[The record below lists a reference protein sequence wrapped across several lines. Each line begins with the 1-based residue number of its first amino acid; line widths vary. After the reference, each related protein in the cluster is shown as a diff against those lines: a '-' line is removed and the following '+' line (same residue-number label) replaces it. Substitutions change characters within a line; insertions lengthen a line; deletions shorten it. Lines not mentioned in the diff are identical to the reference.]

1 MAVSNPWNIKYNPM
15 KPIPKGNETI
25 QTVSNGNIEEV
36 AVVVK
41 NLSRFFGDF
50 VAVDRVSFEV
60 RRGEIFGFLGPN
72 GAGKTTTIK
81 ILCGLL
87 SPSSGEG
94 YVAGWSV
101 KDNPEEIKKHIGY
114 MSQKFSL
121 YEDLRVK
128 ENIDFF
134 GGIYGLTGGKK
145 ADREQWV
152 MEMAGLTDKASMF
165 TGELPLGWKQR
176 LALGCAVIHEPPVLF
191 LDEPTSGVDPLSRRS
206 FWQLIHSMASQGVTI
221 FVSTHYM
228 EEAEYCNRLALMNRG
243 RIIALGT
250 PMELKKKWMPAKVL
264 SLKCDRIM
272 EASELLK
279 GKDLF
284 EETAVFGN
292 LLHIVT
298 YKPEQAKAEA
308 YDVLTSSGISVASV
322 EIITPSL
329 EDVFVTLT
337 RADAE

>member
-1 MAVSNPWNIKYNPM
+1 MQLTSRHENRIWPLSDRD
-15 KPIPKGNETI
+15 PKG
-25 QTVSNGNIEEV
+25 S

-41 NLSRFFGDF
+41 DLTRVFGNF
-50 VAVDRVSFEV
+50 VAVDHVSFNV

-94 YVAGWSV
+94 YVVGWSV
-101 KDNPEEIKKHIGY
+101 SDSPEEIKKHIGY

-121 YEDLRVK
+121 YEDLTVK

-134 GGIYGLTGGKK
+134 GGIYGLTGAKK
-145 ADREQWV
+145 ADRQEWV
-152 MEMAGLTDKASMF
+152 MEMAGLTDKATML

-206 FWQLIHSMASQGVTI
+206 FWELIHSMASQGVTI

-228 EEAEYCNRLALMNRG
+228 EEAEYCNRLALMSRG
-243 RIIALGT
+243 KIIALGT
-250 PMELKKKWMPAKVL
+250 PAELKKNWMPAKVL
-264 SLKCDRIM
+264 SLKCDRMM

-279 GKDLF
+279 HNELF
-284 EETAVFGN
+284 TETAVFGN
-292 LLHIVT
+292 ILHIVT
-298 YKPEQAKAEA
+298 YAPERAKAEA
-308 YDVLTSSGISVASV
+308 HSVLTSSGIAVTSI
-322 EIITPSL
+322 EDITPSL

-337 RADAE
+337 SADTD

>member
-1 MAVSNPWNIKYNPM
+1 M
-15 KPIPKGNETI
+15 KQITNDEERMRATSGRDPKD
-25 QTVSNGNIEEV
+25 V

-41 NLSRFFGDF
+41 DLTRSFGDF
-50 VAVDRVSFEV
+50 IAVDHVSFEV
-60 RRGEIFGFLGPN
+60 ARGEIFGFLGPN

-94 YVAGWSV
+94 YVVGWSV
-101 KDNPEEIKKHIGY
+101 ASRPDEIKKRIGY

-121 YEDLRVK
+121 YEDLTVG

-134 GGIYGLTGGKK
+134 GGIYGLTGSKK
-145 ADREQWV
+145 AERQRWV
-152 MEMAGLTDKASMF
+152 MDMAGLADKATMLTS
-165 TGELPLGWKQR
+165 ELPLGWKQR

-206 FWQLIHSMASQGVTI
+206 FWELIHSMATQGITI

-228 EEAEYCNRLALMNRG
+228 EEAEYCNRLALMSKG
-243 RIIALGT
+243 KIIALGT
-250 PMELKKKWMPAKVL
+250 PAELKKKWMPAKVL

-279 GKDLF
+279 DNEVF
-284 EETAVFGN
+284 TETAVFGN

-298 YKPEQAKAEA
+298 YNPEQAKVEA
-308 YDVLTSSGISVASV
+308 RKLLLTAGISISSLDD
-322 EIITPSL
+322 ITPSL

-337 RADAE
+337 SSDAD

>member
-1 MAVSNPWNIKYNPM
+1 M
-15 KPIPKGNETI
+15 KLAA
-25 QTVSNGNIEEV
+25 SYEERIRALSGRDPRDL

-41 NLSRFFGDF
+41 DLTRSFGDF
-50 VAVDRVSFEV
+50 VAVDHVSFEV
-60 RRGEIFGFLGPN
+60 ARGEIFGFLGPN

-101 KDNPEEIKKHIGY
+101 AANPEEIKKHIGY

-121 YEDLRVK
+121 YEDLTVR

-134 GGIYGLTGGKK
+134 GGIYGLTGAKK
-145 ADREQWV
+145 AERERWV
-152 MEMAGLTDKASMF
+152 MEMAGLADKATMLTS
-165 TGELPLGWKQR
+165 ELPLGWKQR

-206 FWQLIHSMASQGVTI
+206 FWELIHSMASRGVTI

-228 EEAEYCNRLALMNRG
+228 EEAEYCNRLALMSRG

-250 PMELKKKWMPAKVL
+250 PAELKKKWMPAKVL

-279 GKDLF
+279 DKDVF
-284 EETAVFGN
+284 SEAAVFGN
-292 LLHIVT
+292 VLHIVT
-298 YKPEQAKAEA
+298 YKPEEAKTEA
-308 YDVLTSSGISVASV
+308 RKLLATAGISVASL
-322 EIITPSL
+322 EDITPSL

-337 RADAE
+337 SADAD